1 MKVDIRIDERYE
13 NKSHPVFDYL
23 KYTLGDQKLDGGIS
37 VYFPRGNSYVA
48 GS

>member
-23 KYTLGDQKLDGGIS
+23 KYTLDDQKLDVGIS
-37 VYFPRGNSYVA
+37 GLIEVLSRRK
-48 GS
+48 